1 MNATDDRGLVKVQ
14 FFDDDRL
21 LCDDTTVPFA
31 CEFQPRGGDV
41 GRNTLLA
48 VGVDGA
54 NQTTTLVRPVTVRRF
69 TSPGF
74 GLSLRPSRDR
84 RPPYAF
90 RATGRLLR
98 PSTVAPSQGCSGEVT
113 ITAKAG
119 SRTAATRRV
128 KLSRNCEY
136 SLTLR
141 FRSRPASRLR
151 MTARFGGNDVLAS
164 RTSTARTIRLG

>member
-1 MNATDDRGLVKVQ
+1 MKVQ

-21 LCDDTTVPFA
+21 LCEDTTVPFA
-31 CEFQPRGGDV
+31 CEFQPRGGDI

-48 VGVDGA
+48 VGIDGA

-69 TSPGF
+69 TSPGP
-74 GLSLRPSRDR
+74 RAVAAARAATA

-90 RATGRLLR
+90 RATGRLHAAEHGGAVAGLLR
-98 PSTVAPSQGCSGEVT
+98 RVT

-119 SRTAATRRV
+119 SRTAATRRA

-141 FRSRPASRLR
+141 LRSRPASRLR
-151 MTARFGGNDVLAS
+151 LTARFGGNDVLAS
-164 RTSTARTIRLG
+164 RTSCTRTIRLG